1 MDQAAGNQR
10 SKMHKGVVGCFIA
23 VGILVLLYWVLGWF
37 DNATE
42 LNPRHDNVL
51 QACFVIA
58 GLSGLAL
65 GFVGVRKSRTMTVW
79 QRARLAVVLGLMGFL
94 SVTLTSTRIAEIV
107 EQLIDFP
114 PSQTRSYSTL
124 LLISRAYQ
132 THGKGRSWN
141 IQTTPIWSN
150 LEITENDY
158 GFMLAHRRVEDNS
171 GNPDEISS
179 NGYFCAQVTVEQS
192 GNALR
197 VLHAGS
203 HELPKGTVV
212 ICPASSSGIR
222 KPWSKD

>member
-1 MDQAAGNQR
+1 
-10 SKMHKGVVGCFIA
+10 
-23 VGILVLLYWVLGWF
+23 
-37 DNATE
+37 
-42 LNPRHDNVL
+42 
-51 QACFVIA
+51 
-58 GLSGLAL
+58 
-65 GFVGVRKSRTMTVW
+65 MTVW

-114 PSQTRSYSTL
+114 PSQTRTYSTL

-141 IQTTPIWSN
+141 IQTTPIWST
-150 LEITENDY
+150 LQITEDDY
-158 GFMLAHRRVEDNS
+158 RFMLAHRRVEDNS

-212 ICPASSSGIR
+212 ICPASSSGTR